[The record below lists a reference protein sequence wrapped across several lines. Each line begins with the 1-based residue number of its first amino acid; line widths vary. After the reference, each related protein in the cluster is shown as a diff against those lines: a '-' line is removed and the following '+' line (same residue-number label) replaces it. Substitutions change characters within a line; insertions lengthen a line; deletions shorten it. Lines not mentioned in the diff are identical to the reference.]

1 MTESVQPISGPYVL
15 DTSAAI
21 NLERSNRLRSL
32 PLPGDWIIIPSGVFR
47 EMNPDNPGT
56 PESTKRWLA
65 AGRVAHLIP
74 QEEPLYRE
82 LILNPA
88 VDDGEA
94 QAIAIAYYRNAVLV
108 IDERKTGEVW
118 RIAQSYSIKCM
129 TSEEFFNKIR
139 PRLPGF

>member
-1 MTESVQPISGPYVL
+1 MIDSAQSNSGPYVL

-32 PLPGDWIIIPSGVFR
+32 PPPGDWIIVPSGVAR
-47 EMNPDNPGT
+47 EKNPDNPVT
-56 PESTKRWLA
+56 PEATKKWLA
-65 AGRVAHLIP
+65 AGKVAHFTP
-74 QEEPLYRE
+74 QEESLYRQ

-94 QAIAIAYYRNAVLV
+94 QAIAMAYYRNAVLV
-108 IDERKTGEVW
+108 IDEKRNGEVW
-118 RIAQSYSIKCM
+118 RIAQSYGISCVE
-129 TSEEFFNKIR
+129 SEEFFDKIK